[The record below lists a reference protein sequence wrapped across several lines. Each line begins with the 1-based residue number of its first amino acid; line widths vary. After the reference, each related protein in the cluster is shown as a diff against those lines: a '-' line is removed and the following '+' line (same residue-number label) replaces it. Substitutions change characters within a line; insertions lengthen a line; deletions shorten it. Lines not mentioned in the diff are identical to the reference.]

1 MVGRWARSSPTPHL
15 GLARHL
21 GRRKSGLIGPSVA
34 LGYEATSLLCFL
46 PPAAGP
52 LLVGAVDP
60 WTKGGNNNF
69 I

>member
-1 MVGRWARSSPTPHL
+1 
-15 GLARHL
+15 
-21 GRRKSGLIGPSVA
+21 

-60 WTKGGNNNF
+60 WTREGIIILFNYNKTEGIMILFNYNKTREGMNGVCAGPF
-69 I
+69 S